1 MSHPN
6 PDTECSTNH
15 SSVKSSVAID
25 KKALVSPV
33 SQVELESQSRLSSPK
48 CYFEELLEIKDK

>member
-1 MSHPN
+1 MFH

-25 KKALVSPV
+25 KKEALVSPV
-33 SQVELESQSRLSSPK
+33 SQAELESQSRLSSPK
-48 CYFEELLEIKDK
+48 CYFEELLEMKDK